1 MTEPTPEFSIY
12 TDTIEFT
19 ILGKPMG
26 KQRARSTSFGKMYTP
41 VTTVQ
46 YENLI
51 KMTYGEL
58 KRDMIQ
64 EGSIHLSI
72 EALMPIPISWSKKK
86 QNSSIGRMCTNR
98 PDVDNIA
105 KIVMDALNGIAWK
118 DDSQVA
124 VLLIV
129 KRYSEQPRLKVR
141 IEHYG

>member
-1 MTEPTPEFSIY
+1 MTELTPDLSIY
-12 TDTIEFT
+12 NDVIEFT

-41 VTTVQ
+41 APTVQ

-72 EALMPIPISWSKKK
+72 EVLMPIPTSWSKKK
-86 QNSSIGRMCTNR
+86 QDNSIGRMCTTK

-105 KIVMDALNGIAWK
+105 KIVMDALNGIAWR
-118 DDSQVA
+118 DDSQVT
-124 VLLIV
+124 VLLV
-129 KRYSEQPRLKVR
+129 TKRYSEQPKLKVR
-141 IEHYG
+141 IEYYG